1 MIKINSTRQFARLTA
16 CLALSIALVSCA
28 TNDPNRRAKT
38 GAGIGAVLGA
48 VVGKQAGGDDK
59 VLIGAAIGALAG
71 AAVGNYQDKQQAAL
85 EAALETELAQQQIDV
100 ERLDDNV
107 LLVRLSNEASFDFD
121 SAFVKAAFRPT
132 LNKIATQTS
141 NYDKTVLHIV
151 GYTDSVGTDDYNYGL
166 SSDRAVSVANYLQR
180 GGVIQDRLRT
190 EGRGE
195 TEPRAPNTTAANR
208 AINRRV
214 EIYIKPIIQGEE
226 QQAFEQ
232 PVRRR

>member
-1 MIKINSTRQFARLTA
+1 MKTNSTPNR
-16 CLALSIALVSCA
+16 ALLIASLISSIALTSCA
-28 TNDPNRRAKT
+28 TDDPNRRAKT
-38 GAGIGAVLGA
+38 GAGIGAVVGA
-48 VVGKQAGGDDK
+48 VIGKQAGGDDK

-100 ERLDDNV
+100 ERLDNDV
-107 LLVRLSNEASFDFD
+107 LLVRMSNEASFDFD

-141 NYDKTVLHIV
+141 TYDKTVLHIV
-151 GYTDSVGTDDYNYGL
+151 GYTDSIGTDEYNYEL
-166 SSDRAVSVANYLQR
+166 SRDRAVSVANYLRR

-195 TEPRAPNTTAANR
+195 SEPRLPNTTEANR
-208 AINRRV
+208 AVNRRV
-214 EIYIKPIIQGEE
+214 EIYIKPVIKGDE
-226 QQAFEQ
+226 QQAFER
-232 PVRRR
+232 PLRRR